1 MIPAI
6 VTFIKPGDV
15 AFADIHEF
23 PEMPRVGEIINIGDF
38 DHEWWRI
45 MEVIYTDRQHE
56 DGPPVSLIAEPIEPL
71 HVAFRRKS
79 QTRDG

>member
-1 MIPAI
+1 
-6 VTFIKPGDV
+6 
-15 AFADIHEF
+15 
-23 PEMPRVGEIINIGDF
+23 
-38 DHEWWRI
+38 

-71 HVAFRRKS
+71 HAAFRRKS